1 MVYVIKFMKVSLK
14 MKISIKIG
22 LAMLVMLCVFA
33 LPSAAAPG
41 NGSADDLLPSPSDA
55 LDYVAGY
62 DSIWDAVKGLV
73 FTIAGAVSIGVIVVF
88 GIGCIYILYG
98 NAHTES
104 AQHVGWTKRGN
115 SAFKGVIIVITLS
128 AIALMMFKIMF
139 A

>member
-1 MVYVIKFMKVSLK
+1 
-14 MKISIKIG
+14 MKIIYKIV
-22 LAMLVMLCVFA
+22 LAMLVMLSVYA
-33 LPSAAAPG
+33 LPAAAAPG

-62 DSIWDAVKGLV
+62 DSIWVAIKGLV
-73 FTIAGAVSIGVIVVF
+73 FTISGAVAIGVIVVF

-98 NAHTES
+98 NAHTDS

-115 SAFKGVIIVITLS
+115 SAFKGVVIVITLS
-128 AIALMMFKIMF
+128 AIALMMFKIMY